1 MGDTRQAPQQVVI
14 SQDVNTLQQSKNVQP
29 VTNLNDL
36 YSQFGSKRVVPN
48 ALSISFTAG
57 ATTNYIM
64 FNAASLHAIGSGETA
79 FSVLSNTIH
88 TNMVSVIGCGAYFL
102 VSGFRI
108 KAPDSTKLS
117 GFSFTLG
124 RADVNGGEILD
135 PRNQD
140 IVSQLSTAAYQSDV
154 ANISMN
160 FAIDMYTFIKIGVT
174 NTDNWVL
181 TFNIVG
187 ISNRPW

>member
-1 MGDTRQAPQQVVI
+1 MPVYKQAPQQLVI
-14 SQDVNTLQQSKNVQP
+14 SQEVNTLQQSKNVQP
-29 VTNLNDL
+29 VADLNSL
-36 YSQFGSKRVVPN
+36 YAQFGSKRVVPN

-57 ATTNYIM
+57 ASTNYIM
-64 FNAASLHAIGSGETA
+64 FNAASLHAIGAGETA
-79 FSVLSNTIH
+79 FSALSNTTH

-108 KAPDSTKLS
+108 KAPNATLLS
-117 GFSFTLG
+117 GFTFNLG

-140 IVSQLSTAAYQSDV
+140 IVSQLSTGSYQSDV

-174 NTDNWVL
+174 NADAWVL